1 MVRLV
6 VLYCHYLQRGNRVKG
21 DKLVIEK
28 EHVKAAHQIVE
39 LLLPQISSTHGKFI
53 ITIAGESG
61 SGKSEI
67 ATVLSDILTT
77 KDMRVVV
84 FQQDDYFVY
93 PPKTNAEMRRKD
105 IRHVGLSEVRL
116 ALLDRNLKDI
126 VEDKSEIVK
135 PLVIFDADRITEETI
150 KLDDIKVVIVEGT
163 YTTILKNAHQH
174 VFIDRTYIDTRE
186 TRQCRAR
193 EKQDEFLERVLEIEH
208 DIISSQKTQADIVI
222 TGDFKVR
229 RNEASEKQ

>member
-1 MVRLV
+1 
-6 VLYCHYLQRGNRVKG
+6 VKG

-39 LLLPQISSTHGKFI
+39 LLLPQIASTHGKFI

-77 KDMRVVV
+77 KDMRIVI

-116 ALLDRNLKDI
+116 ALLDQNLKDI

-186 TRQCRAR
+186 TRQRRAR
-193 EKQDEFLERVLEIEH
+193 EKQDEFLEGVLEIEH

-222 TGDFKVR
+222 TADFKVR

>member
-1 MVRLV
+1 M
-6 VLYCHYLQRGNRVKG
+6 KG

-39 LLLPQISSTHGKFI
+39 LLLSQISSTHGKFI

-77 KDMRVVV
+77 KDMRVVI

-93 PPKTNAEMRRKD
+93 PPKTNAEARRKD

-116 ALLDRNLKDI
+116 ALLDQNLKDI
-126 VEDKSEIVK
+126 IEDKRGAVLGISEV
-135 PLVIFDADRITEETI
+135 
-150 KLDDIKVVIVEGT
+150 
-163 YTTILKNAHQH
+163 
-174 VFIDRTYIDTRE
+174 TYIAPI
-186 TRQCRAR
+186 Q
-193 EKQDEFLERVLEIEH
+193 FPGI
-208 DIISSQKTQADIVI
+208 QA
-222 TGDFKVR
+222 
-229 RNEASEKQ
+229 